1 MLRPLPEG
9 AWPLSTARYEQ
20 DMGVSRFG
28 GLIIAV
34 LVGEI
39 YFYPFPL
46 LFQELASLLLPAL
59 TNGAVRIVTA
69 GGLHRSIRYTY
80 LASCLFFCFDL
91 LWCWFSLSRFAL
103 S

>member
-69 GGLHRSIRYTY
+69 GGCIVAFATRILL
-80 LASCLFFCFDL
+80 LACSFVLICCGVGSH
-91 LWCWFSLSRFAL
+91 CHGSP
-103 S
+103 